1 MWWMDKAANKSR
13 RHRRGG
19 IAVLLFLL
27 GLGSWIV
34 THNNV
39 RVNNV
44 WAAVKTEETRP
55 LINIGSGNGN
65 TLALSLSG
73 DGQIIAFASEAS
85 DLLPEDTNNAT
96 DIFIYNRTLK
106 QINRGSLPEEGQGD
120 EGNGPSYKPSLSGD
134 GRFVAFESD
143 ATNLVLGDSN
153 NRRDIFVR
161 DLVSGRTERVS
172 VGSVQAQ
179 ANGDSFAPTISGDGR
194 YVVFESDATN
204 LVTGDN
210 NSSRDIFL
218 YDRRDKVT
226 RLISKTS
233 VGGPANRDSYL
244 PVISADGR
252 WVVFES
258 LATNLIAQDT
268 NNVTDIFLHHLATN
282 VTQRISVGFGGEAN
296 GPSTLSTISA
306 TGDFVVFRSFA
317 NNLVDNDSN
326 QSWDLFLY
334 VTATHVLE
342 MISVSSDGTQGNA
355 RFANPEV
362 EAARASVSSD
372 GKFVLF
378 QSDATNLVEN
388 DTNEQVD
395 VFMRDRT
402 LRTTERLSVTDSG
415 AQSPR
420 HVHRPAMS
428 SDGRYTAFVS
438 AAPLTESATSSYAS
452 VYFKDQEDLPP
463 TPTPTATATATPTA
477 TATATPTR
485 TPTSTA
491 TTTPGPTPTST
502 ATPTPTGEAPFGG
515 HWLALPLILCDR
527 PLVQPRLAAI
537 ESQFANQYAVQWES
551 NPLGKDAN
559 FVLQEATHA
568 DFGNATTV
576 YIGSLPFWQA
586 RHKAIGNYFY
596 RVKTVDSD
604 EETGWSEIRA
614 TTVYPLFV
622 GLNLRWQGTGVL
634 DNGQRYEV
642 GFVWEENFVSAN
654 GAAVRSDGGQ
664 HYNPNPLQW
673 TDEKWISTYD
683 ATAGSFISSTLP
695 ANDALQW
702 GHPWILPYPLQLIH
716 NSAVKIDEQ
725 AFVVTGPFATT
736 TAFGAPVNY
745 WRMVNRDR
753 FLFWDDGA
761 GEQQYVNAGDVELW
775 YDSGVSRLL
784 LRQDVVRRIYQNQ
797 SNTGGTYRYTLNLVE
812 SNAIPAP

>member
-1 MWWMDKAANKSR
+1 MWWMDKTANKSR
-13 RHRRGG
+13 QHRRGG

-27 GLGSWIV
+27 GIGGWIV
-34 THNNV
+34 AHNNLWA
-39 RVNNV
+39 NNV
-44 WAAVKTEETRP
+44 WAAVKAEEIRP

-73 DGQIIAFASEAS
+73 DGQFIAFASEAS

-120 EGNGPSYKPSLSGD
+120 EGNGPSYKPSLSED

-143 ATNLVLGDSN
+143 ATNLVLGDTN

-172 VGSVQAQ
+172 VSTAQAQ
-179 ANGDSFAPTISGDGR
+179 ANGDSFAPSISGDGR
-194 YVVFESDATN
+194 WVVFESDATN
-204 LVTGDN
+204 LVAGDN
-210 NSSRDIFL
+210 NSSRDVFL
-218 YDRRDKVT
+218 YDRRNKET

-244 PVISADGR
+244 PMISADGR

-258 LATNLIAQDT
+258 LATNLVVQDT

-296 GPSTLSTISA
+296 GPSTLAGISA

-317 NNLVDNDSN
+317 NNLVDNDRN

-355 RFANPEV
+355 RFSNPEV
-362 EAARASVSSD
+362 EPARASVSSD
-372 GKFVLF
+372 GKYVLF

-388 DTNEQVD
+388 DTNGRMD

-402 LRTTERLSVTDSG
+402 SRTTVRVSVADSG
-415 AQSPR
+415 AQAT
-420 HVHRPAMS
+420 HHAHRPAMS

-438 AAPLTESATSSYAS
+438 AAPLTQSTTNGYAS

-463 TPTPTATATATPTA
+463 TPTPTPTTTATPTA
-477 TATATPTR
+477 TATATPTQ

-491 TTTPGPTPTST
+491 TTTPGPTPTPT

-527 PLVQPRLAAI
+527 PLVQPRLAVI
-537 ESQFANQYAVQWES
+537 ESQHANQYAVQWES
-551 NPLGKDAN
+551 NPLGKDAH
-559 FVLQEATHA
+559 FVLQEATRA
-568 DFGNATTV
+568 DFSDAVTV
-576 YIGSLPFWQA
+576 YTGSLPFWQA
-586 RHKAIGNYFY
+586 RHKLIGKYFY

-604 EETGWSEIRA
+604 EETGWSEIRDV
-614 TTVYPLFV
+614 TVYPLFV
-622 GLNLRWQGTGVL
+622 GLNLRWRGTGTI
-634 DNGQRYEV
+634 DSNERHEV

-654 GAAVRSDGGQ
+654 GNAVRSNGGQ

-673 TDEKWISTYD
+673 TDENWISTYD

-695 ANDALQW
+695 VNSDLQW
-702 GHPWILPYPLQLIH
+702 GHPWMLPYALQLAH

-725 AFVVTGPFATT
+725 AFLVTGPFAGT
-736 TAFGAPVNY
+736 TAFGASVNY

-753 FLFWDDGA
+753 FLFWNDGT

-797 SNTGGTYRYTLNLVE
+797 TDTGGTYRYILNLVE
-812 SNAIPAP
+812 SNAIAE